1 MRSHGFSLPV
11 VSFLYQIRQDIFY
24 PIFLSTTIQNR
35 ATWAIRA
42 CANVFVRVVGV
53 VACLFVVVCVYLYL
67 RAETVKRCCRSLY
80 RPLHC
85 KVALDNARL
94 VLLS

>member
-11 VSFLYQIRQDIFY
+11 VSTVLFFVPDQARYFLSH
-24 PIFLSTTIQNR
+24 FLSTTIQNR

-53 VACLFVVVCVYLYL
+53 VACLFCGGVCI
-67 RAETVKRCCRSLY
+67 
-80 RPLHC
+80 
-85 KVALDNARL
+85 D
-94 VLLS
+94 LSMVCGCI